1 MANLTSRRQIF
12 SADTTVIDTVQQYP
26 FLSRAFD
33 TDGNEYI
40 YLTGVGSTIVGSWV
54 TYDELGITTLLV
66 ANAVGPVAVAMAII
80 NSTSKFGW
88 YQIFGTAEACV
99 ITTTAADAKCGFETT
114 AGYVGDGMA
123 SGDVLTGAITRESS
137 ASTTGVYTVQ
147 LSYPFAT
154 DASA

>member
-1 MANLTSRRQIF
+1 MAVLTGINQVF
-12 SADTTVIDTVQQYP
+12 TGDTTTIDTVQQYP
-26 FLSRAFD
+26 FGTRARGV
-33 TDGNEYI
+33 DGAEYI

-66 ANAVGPVAVAMAII
+66 ANAVGPVGVAMAIL
-80 NSTSKFGW
+80 NSTSKYGW

-99 ITTTAADAKCGFETT
+99 ITSTAADAKCGFETT
-114 AGYVGDGMA
+114 SGYVGDGMA
-123 SGDVLTGAITRESS
+123 SGDVMVGAITRESS

-147 LSYPFAT
+147 LSYPFVN